1 MALPHKPFD
10 TEQWAAITIER
21 WEEKITKLRI
31 GHNNLLINSFTQH
44 IISDSNGNPAMVTFA
59 LNYYGRMVDMGVG
72 TGVKIADVGAPW
84 TKRRPKKWYSKT
96 LSRELYRLAGFMAR
110 SYGRQAN
117 MILVENI
124 RNITMDN

>member
-1 MALPHKPFD
+1 MIPQHKPFD
-10 TEQWAAITIER
+10 TKQWADITIER

-31 GHNNLLINSFTQH
+31 GHDNLLINSFTHH
-44 IISDSNGNPAMVTFA
+44 IITDSNNNPSMIIFA

-72 TGVKIADVGAPW
+72 GNVRLGDVGAPW

-96 LSRELYRLAGFMAR
+96 LSRELYLLAGFMAR

-124 RNITMDN
+124 RNITLDS